1 MGDEDEEEDLFGED
15 PPARSASPVQFED
28 PNRIDC
34 KHCGMIFNDGHVRKF
49 HEQSHMEIEDV
60 YDDNELTRLFC
71 GFCGKNFKKA
81 QYRIMH
87 EKGHTG
93 ELPVSCTNC
102 GREFRWESELK
113 SHLNNMFCTKMRPAS
128 KETKSVFRSKPGP
141 KPGPPKPKKIKEE
154 KVPYNKEKTRLKLI
168 EQEGWEENTKLLPT
182 GWKMRSRPRPTQE
195 GQLYFIFMSPELQV
209 FHSRKAMVQ
218 HMEDAGTYSKEDMYK
233 VRQLAKPG
241 PRPMN
246 KATAPKDS
254 EARPK
259 LKARHVKYG
268 SLSIKRDG
276 ESARPVKYGSLK
288 IPTSGEKIKMS
299 SSSEKKIKL
308 SNGVKR
314 GPGRPSKAELEMRE
328 KELMRIHREENNGDV
343 ERRPLREDTRLQ
355 RGSLDQDSN
364 TSNSGFRVNYK
375 EDSDSWSDGDE
386 GGSKLRVRRRKKK
399 LQRKKRKTA

>member
-1 MGDEDEEEDLFGED
+1 
-15 PPARSASPVQFED
+15 
-28 PNRIDC
+28 
-34 KHCGMIFNDGHVRKF
+34 MIILV
-49 HEQSHMEIEDV
+49 
-60 YDDNELTRLFC
+60 LC
-71 GFCGKNFKKA
+71 
-81 QYRIMH
+81 
-87 EKGHTG
+87 
-93 ELPVSCTNC
+93 
-102 GREFRWESELK
+102 
-113 SHLNNMFCTKMRPAS
+113 
-128 KETKSVFRSKPGP
+128 
-141 KPGPPKPKKIKEE
+141 
-154 KVPYNKEKTRLKLI
+154 RLKLV

-195 GQLYFIFMSPELQV
+195 GQLYFIFMSPDLQV

-218 HMEDAGTYSKEDMYK
+218 HMEDAGTYSKEDLHK

-246 KATAPKDS
+246 RANPSNS

-276 ESARPVKYGSLK
+276 ESGRPVKYGSLR
-288 IPTSGEKIKMS
+288 IPTGGEKFKINEDGEKIKINGSSSGGEKITLSSSGEKIKIS

-328 KELMRIHREENNGDV
+328 KELMRVHRKENGDV

>member
-1 MGDEDEEEDLFGED
+1 
-15 PPARSASPVQFED
+15 
-28 PNRIDC
+28 
-34 KHCGMIFNDGHVRKF
+34 
-49 HEQSHMEIEDV
+49 
-60 YDDNELTRLFC
+60 
-71 GFCGKNFKKA
+71 
-81 QYRIMH
+81 
-87 EKGHTG
+87 
-93 ELPVSCTNC
+93 
-102 GREFRWESELK
+102 
-113 SHLNNMFCTKMRPAS
+113 
-128 KETKSVFRSKPGP
+128 
-141 KPGPPKPKKIKEE
+141 
-154 KVPYNKEKTRLKLI
+154 
-168 EQEGWEENTKLLPT
+168 
-182 GWKMRSRPRPTQE
+182 
-195 GQLYFIFMSPELQV
+195 
-209 FHSRKAMVQ
+209 MVQ
-218 HMEDAGTYSKEDMYK
+218 HMEGAGTYSKEDLHK

-246 KATAPKDS
+246 RANPTNSA

-276 ESARPVKYGSLK
+276 DSGRPVKYGSLK
-288 IPTSGEKIKMS
+288 IPTGGEKFKINEDGEKIKINGSSGEKIKISSGEKITLSSSGEKIKIS
-299 SSSEKKIKL
+299 SSSEKKMKL

-328 KELMRIHREENNGDV
+328 KELMRVHREDKEEE

-399 LQRKKRKTA
+399 LTGKKRKTA